1 MVTLS
6 HRSASTH
13 QQELSWLICSR
24 ARAVGRLVILRRVSL
39 GFAAG
44 IEPMGSRIVR
54 IMQKLRTSHSRLPI
68 ELTARP
74 GKR

>member
-6 HRSASTH
+6 HRSVSH
-13 QQELSWLICSR
+13 LQRELSWLICSR
-24 ARAVGRLVILRRVSL
+24 ARAVGRLATLKRVSL
-39 GFAAG
+39 GFAAEL
-44 IEPMGSRIVR
+44 EPMDFRIVR
-54 IMQKLRTSHSRLPI
+54 IMQKLRISHSRLAI